1 MPVTEI
7 QWSSQEQQIAK
18 AAFEVAH
25 TREATELVE
34 FVRNQAIGI
43 SAVED
48 LWKLND
54 FLSARRH
61 NLDGKYADCPN
72 TLMFVLAELLR
83 DGWLKIE
90 DLEGIAKEKLT
101 KISLLSRMG

>member
-1 MPVTEI
+1 MPATEV
-7 QWSSQEQQIAK
+7 QWSFQEQQIAK
-18 AAFEVAH
+18 VAFERAH
-25 TREATELVE
+25 AREVEELLA
-34 FVRNQAIGI
+34 FVRQQAAAIN
-43 SAVED
+43 AVED

-83 DGWLKIE
+83 DGWLQLN
-90 DLEGIAKEKLT
+90 DLEGLAKEKVT

>member
-1 MPVTEI
+1 MPVTEF

-18 AAFEVAH
+18 SAFVVAH
-25 TREATELVE
+25 AREIEKLVE
-34 FVRNQAIGI
+34 FVQHQVAGI
-43 SAVED
+43 SEVED

-61 NLDGKYADCPN
+61 NLDGKYSDCPD

-83 DGWLKIE
+83 DGWLSIE
-90 DLEGIAKEKLT
+90 DLEGLAKEKLT